1 MGEMNSFFRHY
12 QAFHAII
19 ETGTVT
25 RAAERLGVSQPA
37 ISNLLGQLER
47 HTKLKLFERSRGR
60 LLATPEAKVLFEE
73 IDTVVRGLDHVNQ
86 AVVDLQNQ
94 KAGQLQVA
102 TSHAMAFGFMPE
114 EIARFVT
121 DKPNLSI
128 AFQSQ
133 YSSKIQEWV
142 IAGLFEIGICEPPV
156 RHDGFDQIPFAFE
169 IHCAVPEDSPLT
181 RYQVLTPRLLDEVP
195 FIVMG
200 ADHMV
205 NRRVREAFH
214 QERANMRIRCHTDLF
229 RNALNMV
236 KQGLGVALV
245 DPFTLS
251 SDDRRGCVLRRFEPR
266 ILMDIV
272 IITVR
277 GRPIST
283 IGRQFLDQ
291 VSTSMSR
298 LALPAAQLHIG

>member
-1 MGEMNSFFRHY
+1 MSSYFRHY

-25 RAAERLGVSQPA
+25 GAAEQLSVSQPA

-47 HTKLKLFERSRGR
+47 KTKLKLFERSRGR
-60 LLATPEAKVLFEE
+60 LLPTPEAMVLFEE

-102 TSHAMAFGFMPE
+102 TNHAMAFGFMPG
-114 EIARFVT
+114 EIARFAA
-121 DKPNLSI
+121 DKPHLTI

-142 IAGLFEIGICEPPV
+142 IAGLFEIGICELPV
-156 RHDGFDQIPFAFE
+156 RHDGLDRIPFFFE
-169 IHCAVPEDSPLT
+169 IMCALPEGSPLAAHE
-181 RYQVLTPRLLDEVP
+181 VLTPGLLDDVP

-205 NRRVREAFH
+205 NRRAREAFH
-214 QERANMRIRCHTDLF
+214 RDGVNMRVRCHTDLF

-236 KQGLGVALV
+236 KQGLGVTLV

-251 SDDRRGCVLRRFEPR
+251 SDDRQGYVLRRFAPQ
-266 ILMDIV
+266 ILLDVVIV
-272 IITVR
+272 TAR
-277 GRPIST
+277 GRPISA
-283 IGRQFLDQ
+283 IGEQFLEQ
-291 VSTSMSR
+291 ISASMTE
-298 LALPAAQLHIG
+298 LAVPPGRVPEL

>member
-1 MGEMNSFFRHY
+1 MSSYFRHF
-12 QAFHAII
+12 QAFHATI
-19 ETGTVT
+19 ESGTVT
-25 RAAERLGVSQPA
+25 RAAEQLGVSQPA

-60 LLATPEAKVLFEE
+60 LLPTPEAKVLFEE
-73 IDTVVRGLDHVNQ
+73 IDTVIRGLDHVNQ

-102 TSHAMAFGFMPE
+102 TSHAMAFGFMPD
-114 EIARFVT
+114 EIARFAAN
-121 DKPNLSI
+121 KPNLSI
-128 AFQSQ
+128 TFQSQ

-156 RHDGFDQIPFAFE
+156 RHDGLDQVPFSFE
-169 IHCAVPEDSPLT
+169 IRCAIPEDSPLT
-181 RYQVLTPRLLDEVP
+181 EYEVLTPRLLDEVP

-205 NRRVREAFH
+205 TRRAREAFH
-214 QERANMRIRCHTDLF
+214 LERADMRIRCHTDLF
-229 RNALNMV
+229 RNALNLV
-236 KQGLGVALV
+236 KQGLGVALI

-251 SDDRRGCVLRRFEPR
+251 SDDRQGYVLRRFEPQ
-266 ILMDIV
+266 ILLDVV

-277 GRPIST
+277 GRPISA
-283 IGRQFLDQ
+283 IGRQFLEQ
-291 VSTSMSR
+291 VSTSMSE
-298 LALPAAQLHIG
+298 LALPAAASRIR

>member
-1 MGEMNSFFRHY
+1 MSSYFRHY

-25 RAAERLGVSQPA
+25 GAAEQLGVSQPA

-47 HTKLKLFERSRGR
+47 KTKLKLFERSRGR
-60 LLATPEAKVLFEE
+60 LLPTPESMVLYEE

-102 TSHAMAFGFMPE
+102 TNHAMAFGFMPG
-114 EIARFVT
+114 EIARFAQS
-121 DKPNLSI
+121 KPNLTVS
-128 AFQSQ
+128 FQSQ
-133 YSSKIQEWV
+133 YSTKIQEWV
-142 IAGLFEIGICEPPV
+142 MAGLFEIGICELPV
-156 RHDGFDQIPFAFE
+156 RHDGLDQVPFFFE
-169 IHCAVPEDSPLT
+169 IMCALPHDSPLAKHE
-181 RYQVLTPRLLDEVP
+181 VLTPALLDNEP

-205 NRRVREAFH
+205 NRRAREAF
-214 QERANMRIRCHTDLF
+214 QRDGANMRVRCHTDLF

-236 KQGLGVALV
+236 KQGLGVTLV

-251 SDDRRGCVLRRFEPR
+251 SDDRQGYLLRRFEPQIR
-266 ILMDIV
+266 LDVVIL
-272 IITVR
+272 TAR
-277 GRPIST
+277 GRPISA
-283 IGRQFLDQ
+283 IGEQFLAQ
-291 VSTSMSR
+291 VSQSMSK
-298 LALPAAQLHIG
+298 LALPQELP